1 MTFRYFNLRLV
12 ERKWTWIVTY
22 DFARK
27 ANLISLLLGLGLK
40 SIYHW
45 KTHFLIIVASLF
57 NSRSDLSSA
66 NIFLIDWI
74 PSAISL
80 IYINKR
86 SGPRTDPCET
96 PERTLC
102 LSLSLSVSL
111 FLYLS
116 LSVCLSFP
124 LPLSLQDGA
133 LCDNIQQF
141 PVVNYY
147 HRMLHL
153 GCCSSPRFATMYNT
167 EELWSGKTTWKKT
180 SLPNWEKFI
189 FDKILKHWHEYNIF
203 KYLSKY
209 WE

>member
-1 MTFRYFNLRLV
+1 MTFRYFNLILV

-27 ANLISLLLGLGLK
+27 ANLISLLLGSGLK

-74 PSAISL
+74 PSAKSL
-80 IYINKR
+80 TYINKR

-111 FLYLS
+111 CLCLCLS
-116 LSVCLSFP
+116 LSPSLSKMELFVIIVNSFQSLTIITECSISDVAAVLDPP
-124 LPLSLQDGA
+124 L
-133 LCDNIQQF
+133 CI
-141 PVVNYY
+141 
-147 HRMLHL
+147 
-153 GCCSSPRFATMYNT
+153 
-167 EELWSGKTTWKKT
+167 
-180 SLPNWEKFI
+180 
-189 FDKILKHWHEYNIF
+189 ILKSCEVEKPPGRKPVGQTGKSSFSI
-203 KYLSKY
+203 KY
-209 WE
+209 

>member
-1 MTFRYFNLRLV
+1 MTFRYFNLILV

-27 ANLISLLLGLGLK
+27 ANLISLLLGSGLK
-40 SIYHW
+40 SIYYW
-45 KTHFLIIVASLF
+45 RTHFLIIVASLF

-111 FLYLS
+111 CLYLS
-116 LSVCLSFP
+116 LSDCLSVSP
-124 LPLSLQDGA
+124 SPSL
-133 LCDNIQQF
+133 
-141 PVVNYY
+141 
-147 HRMLHL
+147 
-153 GCCSSPRFATMYNT
+153 SPRWSS
-167 EELWSGKTTWKKT
+167 LW
-180 SLPNWEKFI
+180 
-189 FDKILKHWHEYNIF
+189 
-203 KYLSKY
+203 
-209 WE
+209 